1 MNEVYAVL
9 AENYEK
15 LAAGFRALAR
25 ETTTATKPEP
35 APKAKETTAEPEVP
49 ALTIEDVR
57 AALQEKMKDHRKEVQ
72 ALLLKY
78 DSGKLSGVKSE
89 DYAALVADARLL

>member
-1 MNEVYAVL
+1 MNEVYSVL

-15 LAAGFRALAR
+15 LAAGFRALAN
-25 ETTTATKPEP
+25 ETPVPTKLEPEAVSEP
-35 APKAKETTAEPEVP
+35 AAEPDVP

-78 DSGKLSGVKSE
+78 DSGKLSGVKPE

>member
-1 MNEVYAVL
+1 MNKVYAVL

-15 LAAGFRALAR
+15 LAAGFRALAN
-25 ETTTATKPEP
+25 ESPMPTKPEPEAVSEP
-35 APKAKETTAEPEVP
+35 APKAEKP

-78 DSGKLSGVKSE
+78 DSGKLSGVKPE
-89 DYAALVADARLL
+89 DYAALVADARSL

>member
-1 MNEVYAVL
+1 MNEVYSVL
-9 AENYEK
+9 AENYEN
-15 LAAGFRALAR
+15 LAAGFRALAND
-25 ETTTATKPEP
+25 TPAPTKPEP
-35 APKAKETTAEPEVP
+35 EAVSESTAEPDAP

-78 DSGKLSGVKSE
+78 DSGKLSGVKPE
-89 DYAALVADARLL
+89 DYAALIADARLL